1 MPPEMRHKYLRFF
14 SVGRRN
20 VVKRPD
26 KSPLVEFDNLST
38 GAIFVNDKSKTV
50 EYTWAEEQMTHRNPD
65 QVIGAGLLSS
75 RRLAV

>member
-1 MPPEMRHKYLRFF
+1 MSPEMLHRYLGSF
-14 SVGRRN
+14 SVGGRN